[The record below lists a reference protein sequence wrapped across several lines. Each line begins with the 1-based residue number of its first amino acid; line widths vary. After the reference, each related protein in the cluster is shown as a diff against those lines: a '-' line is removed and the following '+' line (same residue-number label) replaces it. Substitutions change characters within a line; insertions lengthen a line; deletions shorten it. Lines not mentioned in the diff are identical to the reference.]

1 MARRSLQSDLEEA
14 AVYRA
19 AFTPTPAPRG
29 QAPARS
35 LSGALRQSGS
45 PQAGHGPRAD
55 SFFCREDR
63 TEPRHTLSY
72 ETRPFWNLTLGLCP
86 EVILYH
92 YLLNLLQK
100 YLNE

>member
-1 MARRSLQSDLEEA
+1 MCR
-14 AVYRA
+14 V

-55 SFFCREDR
+55 WYFRTEDR
-63 TEPRHTLSY
+63 TEPRHTLRY
-72 ETRPFWNLTLGLCP
+72 ETRLFWNLTLGLCP